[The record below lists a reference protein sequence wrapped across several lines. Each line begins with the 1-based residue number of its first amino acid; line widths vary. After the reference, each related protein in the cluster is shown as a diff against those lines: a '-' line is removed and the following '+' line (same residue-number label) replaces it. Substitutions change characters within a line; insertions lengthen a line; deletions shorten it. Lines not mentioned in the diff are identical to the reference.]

1 MRWEDESNGKQSML
15 LDYIIIGVGQENKS
29 PRPHFDP
36 NKLPSKDG
44 GRSGNFGGVT
54 TNVLGV
60 TLPSLIETWLKVHFC
75 QKILIFLS

>member
-1 MRWEDESNGKQSML
+1 ML

-44 GRSGNFGGVT
+44 GRSENLGGVT
-54 TNVLGV
+54 TDVLGV
-60 TLPSLIETWLKVHFC
+60 TLPSLIEIW
-75 QKILIFLS
+75 

>member
-1 MRWEDESNGKQSML
+1 MLNWKWLLFLLSKILYKKCEEDESYGKQSML

-44 GRSGNFGGVT
+44 GRSENLGGVST
-54 TNVLGV
+54 
-60 TLPSLIETWLKVHFC
+60 F
-75 QKILIFLS
+75 

>member
-1 MRWEDESNGKQSML
+1 ML

-44 GRSGNFGGVT
+44 GRSENLGGVT
-54 TNVLGV
+54 TDVLGV
-60 TLPSLIETWLKVHFC
+60 TLPSLIEIWQRYTFVRRY
-75 QKILIFLS
+75 

>member
-1 MRWEDESNGKQSML
+1 MCHCRRAIFRILGMYNF
-15 LDYIIIGVGQENKS
+15 GVGQENKS

-44 GRSGNFGGVT
+44 GRSENFGGVT

-60 TLPSLIETWLKVHFC
+60 ILPSLIETWLKVHFC